1 MIFRN
6 AAIAVLAL
14 SLSACVTLYSKER
27 EWKLPA
33 GMGHYLISARLNAG
47 LLTREAVI
55 SVNGQE
61 VLRGSAF
68 FWSNT
73 ITMSSTFEQLPIDAL
88 CDREAK
94 TCDVRIAGIHAA
106 SLKF

>member
-1 MIFRN
+1 MIFKN

-14 SLSACVTLYSKER
+14 MLSACVTLYSKER

-33 GMGHYLISARLNAG
+33 GMGSYLISARINAG

-73 ITMSSTFEQLPIDAL
+73 IVMSSTIDQLPIDAL
-88 CDREAK
+88 CDREARS
-94 TCDVRIAGIHAA
+94 CDVRIAGIYAA
-106 SLKF
+106 SLRF